1 MPSLASVNMD
11 ELAQR
16 LKLLRDEH
24 RELDGAILALS
35 EAVVPDMMQI
45 ARLKKDKLRLRD
57 EISWYEDQLL
67 PDIIA

>member
-1 MPSLASVNMD
+1 MPSLAPVNMD

-35 EAVVPDMMQI
+35 EALVPDMMQI